1 MCRKLTNKK
10 EKAMKNGVCPMCQ
23 SNEVYMTDDEDN
35 LSPDGLMMFYGF
47 VDREMGSY
55 ASDLY
60 VCLTCGYMALFA
72 SPTVLKGKHKELTFL
87 KEAKGWKKA
96 M

>member
-1 MCRKLTNKK
+1 MFRKLTNKK

-23 SNEVYMTDDEDN
+23 SNEVYMTDNDDN
-35 LSPDGLMMFYGF
+35 LGEDGLLIFSAEAG
-47 VDREMGSY
+47 REMGSY

-60 VCLTCGYMALFA
+60 VCLTCCYMALFA
-72 SPTVLKGKHKELTFL
+72 SPIVLKGKHKELTFL

>member
-72 SPTVLKGKHKELTFL
+72 SPIVLKGKHKELTFL